1 MAIRR
6 SVLNGAAADALLD
19 GLRRR
24 HFFDYPDTALRIWVA
39 TVLVGCIVTG
49 LALHGM
55 LTDPALDRTGVAV
68 ALVLVAV
75 AATQSVTLTGKLA
88 VTVSEAFVFAIL
100 AAYGPS
106 AAVVA
111 AVIDGAV
118 GSRNSKRV
126 TSRIANPCISAISF
140 GVCAMAFEVYRRALE
155 SLQVAPTVAS
165 VASLMLCALLPFAVS
180 IILIKTLLTSKTNGQ
195 FTPRAW
201 LRLGDDVAALYLCGA
216 LIAGMT
222 YLGVERFGPTLLLV
236 FAVSVLAVIAL
247 FRNALARR
255 EAERQD
261 QQQQIDHAR
270 TEAQMHHRRFDA
282 AFTDAA
288 IGMALTA
295 SDGRIVQVNRALL
308 RLLECSSSVLIGQ
321 PVAMLLDRGDAE
333 LLDRHMQL
341 AASESAQAFSIEL
354 RLASAKRT
362 DLWVAIHG
370 SHIDDRSDSGASLIL
385 QLHDISARRIA
396 EKWRHVAYHD
406 DLTDLANRN
415 FFRERLMIAC
425 EHAMREPQRRF
436 SILFLD
442 LDQFKQVND
451 TLGHQAGNELL
462 IEVAGRLRRCAG
474 ANDVVAR
481 LGGDEFAILVEDTLD
496 STPAEEIANRIL
508 SALRTPLSAGSWPTA
523 ISASI
528 GITTC
533 SGEHGNIDDALRD
546 ADDAMYEAKSRGGN
560 QVVLAH
566 QIGAP
571 ARRTQ
576 ITAGDEVA

>member
-1 MAIRR
+1 MKR
-6 SVLNGAAADALLD
+6 AALDRTAAGALL
-19 GLRRR
+19 GRLRRR
-24 HFFDYPDTALRIWVA
+24 HFFDYPAAALRIWVA
-39 TVLVGCIVTG
+39 TVLVGCVVTG

-55 LTDPALDRTGVAV
+55 LTDPALDRTAVAV
-68 ALVLVAV
+68 AIGLVAV

-88 VTVSEAFVFAIL
+88 LTVSEAFVFAIL

-118 GSRNSKRV
+118 GSHKSKRL
-126 TSRIANPCISAISF
+126 TSRIASPCVSAISF
-140 GVCAMAFEVYRRALE
+140 GVCAMAFEACRRALE
-155 SLQVAPTVAS
+155 SLQVAPTIAS
-165 VASLMLCALLPFAVS
+165 LASLMLCALLPFAVS

-201 LRLGDDVAALYLCGA
+201 LRLADDVAALYLCGA

-222 YLGVERFGPTLLLV
+222 YLGAERFGPTLLLV
-236 FAVSVLAVIAL
+236 FAASVLAVIAL

-270 TEAQMHHRRFDA
+270 AEAQMHHRRFVA

-308 RLLECSSSVLIGQ
+308 RLLECSSTTLIGQ

-333 LLDRHMQL
+333 LLDRHMRL
-341 AASESAQAFSIEL
+341 AASESAQAFSLEL
-354 RLASAKRT
+354 RLASAKRA
-362 DLWVAIHG
+362 DLWVAVHG
-370 SHIDDRSDSGASLIL
+370 SHIDDRSGSGASLIL
-385 QLHDISARRIA
+385 QLHDISARRVA

-415 FFRERLMIAC
+415 FFRERLTIAW
-425 EHAMREPQRRF
+425 EHAMREPQRQF
-436 SILFLD
+436 AILFLD
-442 LDQFKQVND
+442 LDQFKRVND

-462 IEVAGRLRRCAG
+462 IEVADRLRRCAG
-474 ANDVVAR
+474 ANGVVAR
-481 LGGDEFAILVEDTLD
+481 LGGDEFAILVEDILD
-496 STPAEEIANRIL
+496 STPAEEIATQIL
-508 SALRTPLSAGSWPTA
+508 SALRAPLSAGRWPAA

-528 GITTC
+528 GIAPC
-533 SGEHGNIDDALRD
+533 SHSHGNIDDVLRD

-560 QVVLAH
+560 QFVLAR
-566 QIGAP
+566 QLGAP
-571 ARRTQ
+571 ARRNRM
-576 ITAGDEVA
+576 TARDQVA